1 VSAAGD
7 RSLPPGF
14 GALEPFVARWAIPTL
29 EGRVEARSGASAEER
44 ASFYAAAA
52 DWLEPALDYLD
63 ARPHGLEDVR
73 DARLMKLI
81 LSLAHVAL
89 AEEILGD
96 DEPKHHELRAF
107 MPITRTFP

>member
-14 GALEPFVARWAIPTL
+14 EALEPFVARWAIPTL
-29 EGRVEARSGASAEER
+29 EARVEARGVASAQER

-52 DWLEPALDYLD
+52 DLLEPALDYLD
-63 ARPHGLEDVR
+63 ARPRASEDVR
-73 DARLMKLI
+73 DARLMELM

-89 AEEILGD
+89 AEEILGA
-96 DEPKHHELRAF
+96 DEPKHRELRAF
-107 MPITRTFP
+107 MPIARTFP

>member
-1 VSAAGD
+1 MSAAGD

-14 GALEPFVARWAIPTL
+14 ATLEPFVARWAIPTL
-29 EGRVEARSGASAEER
+29 EGRVEARGTEAAQER

-52 DWLEPALDYLD
+52 DLLEPALDYLD
-63 ARPHGLEDVR
+63 ARPRALPDAR
-73 DARLMKLI
+73 DARLMELM

-89 AEEILGD
+89 AEEILGE
-96 DEPKHHELRAF
+96 DEPIHRELRAF